1 MVQVTLT
8 EMRDVAAGGTT
19 ERSATLEVPCR
30 YVRRSMFSLTPGDRA
45 RFLEASQ
52 KMYQH
57 TTEEGRE
64 LFGEGYVGAQDLW
77 VRAHRIHHA
86 PYTILATH
94 TNKQCAT
101 SNNELAT
108 SD

>member
-1 MVQVTLT
+1 MVQVMLT
-8 EMRDVAAGGTT
+8 ETRGAATDGATDGAT
-19 ERSATLEVPCR
+19 ERSERSASFEVPCR

-77 VRAHRIHHA
+77 VRTHRGA
-86 PYTILATH
+86 L
-94 TNKQCAT
+94 
-101 SNNELAT
+101 L
-108 SD
+108 